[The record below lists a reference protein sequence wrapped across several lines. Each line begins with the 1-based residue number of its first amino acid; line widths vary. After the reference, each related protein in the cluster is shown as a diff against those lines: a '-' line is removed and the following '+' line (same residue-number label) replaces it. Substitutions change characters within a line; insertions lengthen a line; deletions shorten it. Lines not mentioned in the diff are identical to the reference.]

1 MLTHKPRLDPLT
13 IGEAKIL
20 VEIELDKNFPKQI
33 ALDDKLGN
41 IFLVDVVYS

>member
-1 MLTHKPRLDPLT
+1 MLTHKPRLEPLN

-20 VEIELDKNFPKQI
+20 VEIELDKSFPKQI

-41 IFLVDVVYS
+41 KFYLM